1 MAFSGRP
8 VYELPPIEIRLH
20 AIMRIGIA
28 MTKPATK
35 FAMIP
40 AAPRTPAWL
49 SAAVGAAFAAVVGG
63 VACADETVNIGGSNT
78 VLLRP
83 KAPHGS
89 IILMP
94 GGSGV
99 ISAGPD
105 GQINGLQNN
114 QLVRTRQA
122 YLARG
127 YAVLVVDAGTDL
139 ASAVNYMAA
148 IKRPVTVVAT
158 SRGTIRAAEGIARG
172 ARPDKLVLTSGFLTG
187 ESGGNPNVASIL
199 GSPAALP
206 PTLVIHHRQ
215 DGCRF
220 TQPAGA
226 ESFIRWAGGRAR
238 IAWVDGGAEVGNPC
252 EAGGHHGF
260 NGLDARVVGL
270 ATGR

>member
-1 MAFSGRP
+1 
-8 VYELPPIEIRLH
+8 
-20 AIMRIGIA
+20 
-28 MTKPATK
+28 MTKPMSK
-35 FAMIP
+35 FTMNLKTYRAP
-40 AAPRTPAWL
+40 ALISGAV
-49 SAAVGAAFAAVVGG
+49 AAALAVVLGG
-63 VACADETVNIGGSNT
+63 VACADETVNIGGSNA

-94 GGSGV
+94 GGSGA
-99 ISAGPD
+99 IAAGPN
-105 GQINGLQNN
+105 GEINGLRNN
-114 QLVRTRQA
+114 QLVRTRNA
-122 YLARG
+122 YMARG
-127 YAVLVVDAGTDL
+127 LAVLVVDAGTDL

-172 ARPDKLVLTSGFLTG
+172 ARPDKLVLTSGFLTN
-187 ESGGNPNVASIL
+187 ESGGNLNVASIL

-220 TQPAGA
+220 TQPAGV
-226 ESFIRWAGGRAR
+226 ESFARWAGGRAR
-238 IAWVDGGAEVGNPC
+238 VAWVDGGVSTGDPC

-260 NGLDARVVGL
+260 AGVDSRVVGL
-270 ATGR
+270 ATGGR